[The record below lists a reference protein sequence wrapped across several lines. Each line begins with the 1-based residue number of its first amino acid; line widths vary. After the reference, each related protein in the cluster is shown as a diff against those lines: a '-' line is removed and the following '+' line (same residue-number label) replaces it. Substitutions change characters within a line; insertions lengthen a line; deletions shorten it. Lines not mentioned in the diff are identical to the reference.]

1 LAEMPRQATEVATDD
16 DALIQVCG
24 SEAMADKVRSLWTE
38 MIDKQKLD
46 LSDQGLTDDAVM
58 RLLKGLHMCAPA

>member
-1 LAEMPRQATEVATDD
+1 
-16 DALIQVCG
+16 
-24 SEAMADKVRSLWTE
+24 MADKVRSLWTE